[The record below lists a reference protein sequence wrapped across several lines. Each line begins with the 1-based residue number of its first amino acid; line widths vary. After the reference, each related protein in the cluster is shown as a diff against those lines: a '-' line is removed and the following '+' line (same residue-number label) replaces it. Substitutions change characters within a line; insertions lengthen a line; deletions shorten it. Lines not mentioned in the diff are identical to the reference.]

1 MTTNSIRFK
10 ASVLYSS
17 ILCVILV
24 SFSTYLYH
32 ATKRILYQNVNDE
45 LWLKAEQIVGTVNA
59 YGEVSGGKMPPMSL
73 MRQFLS
79 DAEEPPVAKEAID
92 KLWEK
97 HRWLLGEHNDIFQ
110 VMDMAGEVVLRSDNM
125 PMEASR
131 LINRAPSIRSQ
142 AIIYSDLRLSG
153 ASFRVMSYPFT
164 FAGRRPL
171 LLQLAVPMEPVDRVL
186 SQLLTVIF
194 LGIGGVLLMSMFI
207 GSFLTHRILKPVAD
221 VTRTANNITQGNLS
235 VRIPEEELDDEL
247 KLLVDSFN
255 QMIDRL
261 EKSFAHINEF
271 SSHVAHEL
279 KTPLAIIKG
288 ELELALS
295 GENSREEERR
305 VMKVSLLEVD
315 RLIRIIKDLLLLA
328 KFEYS
333 LNIFKMERLDLTAFV
348 KDIFEHSKVLAA
360 EKDIRLELTAPQREL
375 WIQGDPTHLRRLFFN
390 LVHNAVKFT
399 PSGGEIGL
407 IVEELENSVHVSVK
421 DTGEG
426 ISLKDQARIFE
437 KFFVIPGRDKK
448 EPSGTGLGLC
458 LARSIARAHGGDIVF
473 ESALQKGST
482 FTVTL
487 PL

>member
-10 ASVLYSS
+10 ASVLYTS

-24 SFSTYLYH
+24 TFSTYLFH
-32 ATKRILYQNVNDE
+32 ATKRILYQNIDDE

-73 MRQFLS
+73 MRQFLT
-79 DAEEPPVAKEAID
+79 DTEEPPVAKEALD

-110 VMDMAGEVVLRSDNM
+110 VVDMSGEAVLRSDNM
-125 PMEASR
+125 PMQASR
-131 LINRAPSIRSQ
+131 LINRQSSILSK
-142 AIIYSDLRLSG
+142 AIDYMDIRLSG
-153 ASFRVMSYPFT
+153 APFRVMSYPFT
-164 FAGRRPL
+164 FANRRPL
-171 LLQLAVPMEPVDRVL
+171 LLQLAVPMEPVNHVL
-186 SQLLTVIF
+186 SKLLTVIV
-194 LGIGGVLLMSMFI
+194 LGITAVLLMSLFI
-207 GSFLTHRILKPVAD
+207 GSFLTRRILKPVAE

-235 VRIPEEELDDEL
+235 VRIPGEELDDEM

-261 EKSFAHINEF
+261 ERSFTHINEF

-288 ELELALS
+288 ELELSLS
-295 GENSREEERR
+295 GDNTREEDRR

-315 RLIRIIKDLLLLA
+315 RLIKIIKDLLLLA

-333 LNIFKMERLDLTAFV
+333 LNIFKMERMDLNLFV
-348 KDIFEHSKVLAA
+348 RDIFEHSKVLAA
-360 EKDIRLELTAPQREL
+360 EKDIRIDLSAPEREF

-399 PSGGEIGL
+399 PAGGEINL
-407 IVEELENSVHVSVK
+407 IVEERDDGVHVSIR

-426 ISLKDQARIFE
+426 ISPKDQARIFE
-437 KFFVIPGRDKK
+437 KFFTIPGRDNK

-458 LARSIARAHGGDIVF
+458 LARSIARAHGGDISF

-482 FTVTL
+482 FTVHL

>member
-24 SFSTYLYH
+24 SFSTYLFH
-32 ATKRILYQNVNDE
+32 ATKRILYQNIDDE

-59 YGEVSGGKMPPMSL
+59 YGEISGGKMPPMTL

-79 DAEEPPVAKEAID
+79 DTEEPPVAKEAID

-110 VMDMAGEVVLRSDNM
+110 VVDMTDQVLMRSDNM
-125 PMEASR
+125 PVGAGR
-131 LINRAPSIRSQ
+131 LINRQSSIRSKE
-142 AIIYSDLRLSG
+142 INYMDLRLSG
-153 ASFRVMSYPFT
+153 VPFRVMSYPFT
-164 FAGRRPL
+164 FASRRPL
-171 LLQLAVPMEPVDRVL
+171 ILQLAMPMSPVNHVL
-186 SQLLTVIF
+186 SQLLTVIV
-194 LGIGGVLLMSMFI
+194 LGIIGVLVMSIFI
-207 GSFLTHRILKPVAD
+207 GSFLTRKILKPVED
-221 VTRTANNITQGNLS
+221 VTRTANNISQGNLS
-235 VRIPEEELDDEL
+235 VRIPEEELDDEM

-261 EKSFAHINEF
+261 DRSFTHINEF

-279 KTPLAIIKG
+279 KTPLAIVKG

-295 GENSREEERR
+295 GENSRDEDRR
-305 VMKVSLLEVD
+305 VMKVSLQEVD
-315 RLIRIIKDLLLLA
+315 RLIKIIKDLLLLA

-333 LNIFKMERLDLTAFV
+333 LNIFKMERMDLAEFI
-348 KDIFEHSKVLAA
+348 KDIYQHSKVLAA
-360 EKDIRLELTAPQREL
+360 EKDIRLDLICPEREI
-375 WIQGDPTHLRRLFFN
+375 WIQGDTTHLRRLFFN

-399 PSGGEIGL
+399 PQGGEIIL
-407 IVEELENSVHVSVK
+407 RVEYRDSTALVSVK

-426 ISLKDQARIFE
+426 ISPKDQARIFE
-437 KFFVIPGRDKK
+437 KFFTIPGPDKK
-448 EPSGTGLGLC
+448 ETPGTGLGLC
-458 LARSIARAHGGDIVF
+458 LARSIARAHGGDIGF
-473 ESALQKGST
+473 ESAPKKGST
-482 FTVTL
+482 FTVYL